1 MVACV
6 HRLLDSDKLFP
17 SGHRR
22 LWPLWSGCHGDFKAA
37 ACWTTKRIWV
47 LHDIFFFE
55 AKVLHDL
62 YKNGIR
68 IETVSIGGSFFIFT
82 DGFTNR
88 RCGRPVKVVSFV
100 YWRKPQNCQCKSF
113 ILDVFSSTQNKCPY
127 DIRTSQTF
135 FSLTSF

>member
-17 SGHRR
+17 SGPRR

-68 IETVSIGGSFFIFT
+68 IETVSIGGSFFFYLY
-82 DGFTNR
+82 R
-88 RCGRPVKVVSFV
+88 RFH
-100 YWRKPQNCQCKSF
+100 KPSVWKASKSG
-113 ILDVFSSTQNKCPY
+113 V
-127 DIRTSQTF
+127 IR
-135 FSLTSF
+135 LLA